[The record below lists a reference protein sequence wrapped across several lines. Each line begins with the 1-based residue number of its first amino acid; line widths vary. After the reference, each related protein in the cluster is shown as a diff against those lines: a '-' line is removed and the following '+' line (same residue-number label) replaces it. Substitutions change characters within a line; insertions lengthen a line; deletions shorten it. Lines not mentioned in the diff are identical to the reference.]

1 MTGHAATALC
11 TIGSVINNR
20 NMSGTKAQ
28 PEILRCMFQ
37 KFHSHRLLPAAAELK
52 RTDTHEQLYIA
63 DGSCFPVHCRIRLG
77 GHGVCDA

>member
-1 MTGHAATALC
+1 MTGGPATALY
-11 TIGSVINNR
+11 TTGRAINNR

-37 KFHSHRLLPAAAELK
+37 EFYSHCLLPAAAEL
-52 RTDTHEQLYIA
+52 THEQLYIA
-63 DGSCFPVHCRIRLG
+63 DGSCFPVHCHMRLG